1 MKNLTPKEKLDKNE
15 VKKAQ
20 KRVVT
25 FVFILILSAVS
36 YAAYYYLTSG
46 MFGYTVANAVMWI
59 YFTLL
64 CVFLCVY
71 ILYNRAFVLNKRTAE
86 SFPKNMDRAEI
97 EKILEESEKRSKKTK
112 WMVFVI
118 VPLIFTF
125 MIDMLN
131 LFVFD
136 MFR

>member
-1 MKNLTPKEKLDKNE
+1 MKNYTPKERLDKNE

-20 KRVVT
+20 KRVIT

-36 YAAYYYLTSG
+36 YAAYYYLTGG
-46 MFGYTVANAVMWI
+46 MFGYIVANAVMWI

-64 CVFLCVY
+64 CVFLCAY
-71 ILYNRAFVLNKRTAE
+71 ILYNRAFVLSKRTAD
-86 SFPKNMDRAEI
+86 SFPENMDRSEI
-97 EKILEESEKRSKKTK
+97 EAIIEDSKKRSEKTK

-125 MIDMLN
+125 MLDMLN